1 MHETQPDF
9 SLAEA
14 VRTHILQTLVHC
26 RGNRTQAARRLG
38 ISVRCL
44 RDKLRCYSEAGIE
57 IPGPAAADDDTGTAH
72 LGNFDGA
79 R

>member
-1 MHETQPDF
+1 MQERQPDF

-38 ISVRCL
+38 ISIRCL

-57 IPGPAAADDDTGTAH
+57 IPGPPAADDDTGTAH
-72 LGNFDGA
+72 LGSFEGA